1 MSVKLQFFPLESRF
15 QSAKP
20 FIKWAGGKQSIAHTL
35 IDFFPTSFE
44 TYYEPFL
51 GGGSM
56 FFTLSPQRAVLSDD
70 NQWLIDTYIAL
81 KKDWHAVSQH
91 LEKMLNTNQEFTRIR
106 SIDPQ
111 TLDLFEKAAQFIY
124 LNKTC
129 FRGLFRVNKKAGS
142 FN

>member
-1 MSVKLQFFPLESRF
+1 
-15 QSAKP
+15 
-20 FIKWAGGKQSIAHTL
+20 
-35 IDFFPTSFE
+35 
-44 TYYEPFL
+44 
-51 GGGSM
+51 M